1 MRYAVESDKGKQR
14 SINEDSYNVIA
25 GYPGIPVVF
34 IVADGMGGHNSGEVA
49 SKTAV
54 DFINNYILNNPDLFA
69 DDKDISES
77 IKEVIIK
84 SNKEVIN
91 KAKEKK
97 KYNGMGTT
105 IIIAVIKNNKV
116 YFGHVGDSRVYL
128 VRNDELNQITTDHS
142 YIEELVLT
150 GSLTREEAQNHP
162 GKNLITRALGS
173 KDDIEVDTYICKL
186 QNTDTFIICTDG
198 FYNMIEG
205 NVIIETLEKTEEPE
219 EICKEFVNYANEKGG
234 EDNITV
240 LVFKQ

>member
-1 MRYAVESDKGKQR
+1 MRYAVESDKGKLR
-14 SINEDSYNVIA
+14 NINEDSYNIIA

-34 IVADGMGGHNSGEVA
+34 IIADGMGGHNSGEVA
-49 SKTAV
+49 SKAAV
-54 DFINNYILNNPDLFA
+54 DFTNDFILKNPDFFD

-77 IKEVIIK
+77 IKKIIIEA
-84 SNKEVIN
+84 NKEVLN

-97 KYNGMGTT
+97 KFSGMGTT

-128 VRNDELNQITTDHS
+128 IRNNNLNQITTDHS

-162 GKNLITRALGS
+162 GKNLITRALGTNE
-173 KDDIEVDTYICKL
+173 DIEVDTYICKL
-186 QNTDTFIICTDG
+186 QETDTYIICTDG

-205 NVIIETLEKTEEPE
+205 NEIIETLENIEEPE
-219 EICKEFVNYANEKGG
+219 EICKEFVNKANEKGG

-240 LVFKQ
+240 LVFKN

>member
-1 MRYAVESDKGKQR
+1 MRYAVKSDKGKQR
-14 SINEDSYNVIA
+14 DINEDSYNVIA

-54 DFINNYILNNPDLFA
+54 DFTNNYILNNPDLFA

-77 IKEVIIK
+77 IKEVIIRA
-84 SNKEVIN
+84 NKEVIN

-128 VRNDELNQITTDHS
+128 VRNNELNQITTDHS
-142 YIEELVLT
+142 YIEELVLN
-150 GSLTREEAQNHP
+150 GSLTREEAQHHP
-162 GKNLITRALGS
+162 RKNLITRALGS
-173 KDDIEVDTYICKL
+173 NDDIEVDTYICKL
-186 QNTDTFIICTDG
+186 QNTDTYIICTDG

-205 NVIIETLEKTEEPE
+205 NEIIETLENTEEPE
-219 EICKEFVNYANEKGG
+219 EICKEFVNIANEKGG

-240 LVFKQ
+240 LVFKH